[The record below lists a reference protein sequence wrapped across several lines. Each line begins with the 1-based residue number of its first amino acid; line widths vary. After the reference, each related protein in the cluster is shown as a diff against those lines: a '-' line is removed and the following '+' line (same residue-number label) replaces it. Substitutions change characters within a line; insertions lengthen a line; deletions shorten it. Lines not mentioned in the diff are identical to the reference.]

1 MDQNI
6 QIQLYHELL
15 NSYVYFFNQNHPDV
29 RLRRNEKTKH
39 LFYFIFRLMSLY

>member
-15 NSYVYFFNQNHPDV
+15 NSYIYFFNQNHPDV
-29 RLRRNEKTKH
+29 RLRKKNKKNISF
-39 LFYFIFRLMSLY
+39 LNYFF